1 MNKRQIK
8 KLMKRNQIKF
18 NKIKL
23 NKDDVLVIDFGKD
36 WLDESCMNNI
46 CKIMHTN
53 IFPNN
58 KILPLHGGMSIGVIE
73 KTHKTGGKLK

>member
-8 KLMKRNQIKF
+8 KLMKSNQIKF

-36 WLDESCMNNI
+36 YFSDSCMQKI
-46 CKIMHTN
+46 CSWIHDS
-53 IFPNN
+53 IFPKN

-73 KTHKTGGKLK
+73 RGESDGSKK

>member
-23 NKDDVLVIDFGKD
+23 NKDDVLVIDFREQSDYKFITNVCD
-36 WLDESCMNNI
+36 WVHHEL
-46 CKIMHTN
+46 
-53 IFPNN
+53 FPKN
-58 KILPLHGGMSIGVIE
+58 KILPLHDGMSIGVIE
-73 KTHKTGGKLK
+73 RGELDGKI